1 MMTESLKLQPK
12 DRDYNKNG
20 GKREVRFESI
30 GGGLCYALTT
40 TNEVCVIITELH

>member
-20 GKREVRFESI
+20 GKREARFESNGRGI
-30 GGGLCYALTT
+30 CYTLRTT
-40 TNEVCVIITELH
+40 SEVYVIIAELH

>member
-1 MMTESLKLQPK
+1 MTESLKLQPK

-30 GGGLCYALTT
+30 GGSMLCAHN
-40 TNEVCVIITELH
+40 NE